1 MRNGLISILI
11 GVLILLNIVF
21 KIELGLNSTLLI
33 IFSLIFIIDGLNFKK
48 MKGERFG
55 SLIFGIF
62 LGLEAFKI
70 LPVLS
75 FWQIILV
82 LIASYMIGHGLYS
95 TFYSGTF
102 LFSTKNG
109 APKEFKIPYN
119 KLNKEINLNLDVDWT
134 KINLNSNNIEYAL
147 VAKYIS
153 NSKIYNMSLD
163 NDESIISFK
172 NKINVTS
179 PKIPE
184 RAKVN
189 IQVNKNILYHLNSE
203 LNVADVFYD
212 FRETNIKDAYIS
224 ATASKVIIIPLNTT
238 DSTIDMNLE
247 ISSLTIKLPRNTGL
261 VLTHSG
267 DLNFKTFEGLTKTET
282 GSYISSNYDNSEYIC
297 HLTISSDISKL
308 NVVII

>member
-11 GVLILLNIVF
+11 GILILLNIVF

-33 IFSLIFIIDGLNFKK
+33 IFSLIFLIDGLNFKK

-62 LGLEAFKI
+62 LILEAFKI
-70 LPVLS
+70 IPILS

-95 TFYSGTF
+95 AFYSGTF
-102 LFSTKNG
+102 LFSTKNDM
-109 APKEFKIPYN
+109 PKEFKIPYN
-119 KLNKEINLNLDVDWT
+119 KLDKEISLNIDADWT
-134 KINLNSNNIEYAL
+134 KINLNSNNIEHAL
-147 VAKYIS
+147 IAKYIS
-153 NSKIYNMSLD
+153 NSKIYNMSLN
-163 NDESIISFK
+163 NDENIITFK

-184 RAKVN
+184 RAKVRL
-189 IQVNKNILYHLNSE
+189 QLNKNILYHLNSD

-212 FRETNIKDAYIS
+212 FRETNIKDTYIS
-224 ATASKVIIIPLNTT
+224 ATASKIVIIPIDKS
-238 DSTIDMNLE
+238 DSTMDINLE
-247 ISSLTIKLPRNTGL
+247 ISSLTIKLPRNIGL
-261 VLTHSG
+261 ILTHSG
-267 DLNFKTFEGLTKTET
+267 DLNFKTFEGLIKTES

-297 HLTISSDISKL
+297 HLTISSDVSKL